1 MGPQHSPRP
10 GHALNRLW
18 TPSDAHSPSGSGVTV
33 LPGQQD
39 RWNVARLLLWL
50 HFQHLPIPQR
60 SVVGMLF
67 PPPCHLNGLSGVSVA
82 ECGEPVPS
90 PFLSG
95 QVRLRF
101 LWPYQTPCF
110 QNCYS
115 ATWEVELNF
124 SLLTSSQLRV
134 IRKAVDH
141 SEVSIFSILCH
152 LPCLTGIS
160 PGNFVSYISYC
171 LVVIW
176 PSLLRA

>member
-1 MGPQHSPRP
+1 M
-10 GHALNRLW
+10 LW
-18 TPSDAHSPSGSGVTV
+18 TGSG
-33 LPGQQD
+33 LPVMHTALQGQGSPCCQAS
-39 RWNVARLLLWL
+39 RTGGML
-50 HFQHLPIPQR
+50 HSCSSGCISQHLPIPQW

-90 PFLSG
+90 PFFSG
-95 QVRLRF
+95 QVRLHF

-115 ATWEVELNF
+115 ATWEVELSF

-134 IRKAVDH
+134 IRKAVDR

-160 PGNFVSYISYC
+160 PGNFVSCISYC

>member
-1 MGPQHSPRP
+1 MPRP

-39 RWNVARLLLWL
+39 RWNVAQLLLWL
-50 HFQHLPIPQR
+50 HFPT
-60 SVVGMLF
+60 
-67 PPPCHLNGLSGVSVA
+67 PPCPTMIGRWHAISATLSSQWLVWGLSGS

-90 PFLSG
+90 PFFSG

-124 SLLTSSQLRV
+124 SLPTSSQLRV
-134 IRKAVDH
+134 IRKAVDRG
-141 SEVSIFSILCH
+141 EVSIFSILSH

-160 PGNFVSYISYC
+160 PGNFVSCISYC

-176 PSLLRA
+176 PSLL